1 MLTAE
6 HNFKLMINFI
16 REELQAF
23 AGQQGAKPTFNL
35 VIPLAHFDLMS
46 LLKGQ
51 SSNPVAVYPC
61 IYWQDKAHLQTI
73 ACFGAI
79 DECLHIPQPTPQAC
93 YFGGLAFQQQGPQ
106 WEDFPAIRFIRPAL
120 EFKSEGQQLTLT
132 CHFNGSNSIE
142 DSLLLLNRLQ
152 LCPPKKSAKNHI
164 LSRQDTPNQAQWAEL
179 VELAIEYKALIPKVV
194 LSRQTEL
201 ILEEKVNPWT
211 LIEQWQ
217 AANLNSFHFVFQFS
231 KKYAFI
237 GCSPERLF
245 SRDKNTLQT
254 EALAGTVNRGRDQR
268 EDLML
273 QQSLLSDKK
282 IDRENYLVQ
291 EFIVSNLKRLKA
303 EVVCADPHVMQL
315 QHVQH
320 LCVAINAELTT
331 QTSDA
336 DLLYKL
342 HPTPAVGGTPKLPA
356 LQFIHDK
363 EPYNRGWYAGTVGYL
378 RTDKSDFSV
387 AIRSALLSDN
397 SIKLFAGAGIVTGSI
412 ADQEWQEL
420 ENKIHTI
427 LDILSM

>member
-6 HNFKLMINFI
+6 HNFKLMIIFI
-16 REELQAF
+16 REQLQAF
-23 AGQQGAKPTFNL
+23 AIQQGAKPNFNL
-35 VIPLAHFDLMS
+35 VIPLAPFDLMS

-51 SSNPVAVYPC
+51 SSNPAALYPA
-61 IYWQDKAHLQTI
+61 IYWQDKEQLQTI

-79 DECLHIPQPTPQAC
+79 EECLHVPQPTGQAC

-106 WEDFPAIRFIRPAL
+106 WEDFPEIRFIRPAL
-120 EFKSEGQQLTLT
+120 EFKFEQQKLTLT
-132 CHFNGSNSIE
+132 CHFNGSNSVA

-152 LCPPKKSAKNHI
+152 PGSSQQAAKNNI
-164 LSRQDTPNQAQWAEL
+164 RSRQDIPNQTQWAEL
-179 VELAIEYKALIPKVV
+179 IELAIEYKALIPKVV

-201 ILEEKVNPWT
+201 ICEEKVDPWD

-217 AANLNSFHFVFQFS
+217 TANLNSFHFVFQFS
-231 KKYAFI
+231 KNYAFI

-245 SRDKNTLQT
+245 SRDKNSLKT

-268 EDLML
+268 EDMIL

-303 EVVCADPHVMQL
+303 EVVCAEPHVMQL
-315 QHVQH
+315 QNVQH
-320 LCVAINAELTT
+320 LCVAITAKLSA

-363 EPYNRGWYAGTVGYL
+363 ELYNRGWYAGTVGYL
-378 RTDKSDFSV
+378 RSDKSDFSV

-412 ADQEWQEL
+412 AEQEWQEL

-427 LDILSM
+427 LD